1 MTFLT
6 DLDDLI
12 RHHHGDVKK
21 LREIRDTIRHD
32 NFITSEDKNYVETL
46 IDEHLKNQPLEKQS
60 SRKQPNAR
68 IKLQTKSKASDSD
81 LQSKLTFNFSSN
93 KRTGIFVG
101 AAAAVAIIVIVG
113 FTAVN
118 QSDTIGS
125 SVSSTPNNPLLITV
139 DQTQYQSA
147 DIISIS
153 GDAVSDRQS
162 ITLSIENNN
171 GVKIWKE
178 QIEPKNG
185 GNFSTLLIAGGSGW
199 EDGGSYTVK
208 AVQNNL
214 VKEIKFKFIA

>member
-12 RHHHGDVKK
+12 RYNHGDIKK
-21 LREIRDTIRHD
+21 LREIRNTIRHD
-32 NFITSEDKNYVETL
+32 NFITTEDKEYVQTL
-46 IDEHLKNQPLEKQS
+46 VDEHLTNQPIEKTTS
-60 SRKQPNAR
+60 GKSTTK
-68 IKLQTKSKASDSD
+68 IKLQAKSKTRDSES
-81 LQSKLTFNFSSN
+81 QINFAFNFSSN
-93 KRTGIFVG
+93 KRIGILAG
-101 AAAAVAIIVIVG
+101 AAAAIAIIVIVG

-171 GVKIWKE
+171 GIKIWKE

-214 VKEIKFKFIA
+214 VEEIKFKFIA

>member
-68 IKLQTKSKASDSD
+68 IKLQTKSKANDSD

-113 FTAVN
+113 FTTTN
-118 QSDTIGS
+118 QDITMS
-125 SVSSTPNNPLLITV
+125 SSNNPLLITL
-139 DQTQYQSA
+139 DQTQYKRA

-153 GDAVSDRQS
+153 GDSTSDRES
-162 ITLSIENNN
+162 IMLSIENVN

-178 QIEPKNG
+178 NIQPKNG
-185 GNFSTLLIAGGSGW
+185 GGFSTLIIAGGGGW
-199 EDGGSYTVK
+199 ENDGAYTLK

-214 VKEIKFKFIA
+214 VEEIKFQIVA

>member
-113 FTAVN
+113 FTTTN
-118 QSDTIGS
+118 QDITMS
-125 SVSSTPNNPLLITV
+125 SSNNPLLITL
-139 DQTQYQSA
+139 DQTQYKRA

-153 GDAVSDRQS
+153 GDSTSDRES
-162 ITLSIENNN
+162 IMLSIENVN

-178 QIEPKNG
+178 NIQPKNG
-185 GNFSTLLIAGGSGW
+185 GGFSTLIIAGGGGW
-199 EDGGSYTVK
+199 ENNGVYTLK
-208 AVQNNL
+208 AVQNNSIE
-214 VKEIKFKFIA
+214 EIKFQIVA

>member
-12 RHHHGDVKK
+12 RFHHGDVKK
-21 LREIRDTIRHD
+21 LRDIRNTIRHD
-32 NFITSEDKNYVETL
+32 NFITTEDKEYVQSL
-46 IDEHLKNQPLEKQS
+46 IHEDLRNQPLENTS
-60 SRKQPNAR
+60 STRKSYTK
-68 IKLQTKSKASDSD
+68 IKLQQGSKSRDSN
-81 LQSKLTFNFSSN
+81 LRTNFTFNFSSN
-93 KRTGIFVG
+93 KKIGMLGGGAVIAIVVIIAFTGI
-101 AAAAVAIIVIVG
+101 
-113 FTAVN
+113 N
-118 QSDTIGS
+118 QSDIGS
-125 SVSSTPNNPLLITV
+125 SLISTSNNPLLVTV

-162 ITLSIENNN
+162 ITVSIENNN

-214 VKEIKFKFIA
+214 VEEIKFKFIA

>member
-6 DLDDLI
+6 DLDNLI
-12 RHHHGDVKK
+12 RHHYGDTKK
-21 LREIRDTIRHD
+21 LRGIRDTIRHD

-113 FTAVN
+113 FTTTN
-118 QSDTIGS
+118 QDITMS
-125 SVSSTPNNPLLITV
+125 SSNNPLLITL
-139 DQTQYQSA
+139 DQTQYKRA

-153 GDAVSDRQS
+153 GDSTSDRES
-162 ITLSIENNN
+162 IMLSIENVN

-178 QIEPKNG
+178 NIQPKNG
-185 GNFSTLLIAGGSGW
+185 GGFSTLIIAGGGGW
-199 EDGGSYTVK
+199 ENDGAYTLK

-214 VKEIKFKFIA
+214 VEEIKFRIVA